1 MVNIQEIR
9 VRQKFSMK
17 SLTFSRLI
25 CALNL
30 HFAQIEVAHQIS
42 ERQNLLEVARTA
54 KGCSKRQKLLKSGRA
69 PSGKA

>member
-17 SLTFSRLI
+17 SLTFSCLI
-25 CALNL
+25 CALKL
-30 HFAQIEVAHQIS
+30 HLLKLKLLRS
-42 ERQNLLEVARTA
+42 ERQNFLEVARTA

-69 PSGKA
+69 QSGKA